1 MVLKEYRV
9 NLGWDWTELARQAG
23 LQAQVVRRAE
33 RGGRVKAATS
43 KRLAHTFSRADGKEI
58 RPTDIEGL
66 VIL

>member
-33 RGGRVKAATS
+33 RGGRVKAATA
-43 KRLAHTFSRADGKEI
+43 KRLADTFSRAYGKEI